1 MSQKC
6 VETVIGRLA
15 TDEAFRQRFHEDRMS
30 VLAELA
36 GEGMRFTPVERQ
48 ALQDLDEMACERFA
62 DQLDPRIQKVCLWR
76 RS

>member
-15 TDEAFRQRFHEDRMS
+15 TDEAFRQRFHEDRMT
-30 VLAELA
+30 VLTELVAEGARL
-36 GEGMRFTPVERQ
+36 TPVERR
-48 ALQDLDEMACERFA
+48 ALLDLDASTLERFA
-62 DQLDPRIQKVCLWR
+62 EDLDPRIQKVCLWR